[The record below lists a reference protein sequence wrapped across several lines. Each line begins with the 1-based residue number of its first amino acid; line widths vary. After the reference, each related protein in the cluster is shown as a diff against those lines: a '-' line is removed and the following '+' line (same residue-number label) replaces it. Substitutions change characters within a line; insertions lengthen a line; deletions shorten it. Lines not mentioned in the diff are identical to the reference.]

1 MLGIV
6 WHLGDLVDST
16 IEKYRIGDMVHNMG
30 EDMEYKTCTDHM
42 DHMDNINVTLLGQ
55 HQDHYG

>member
-1 MLGIV
+1 M
-6 WHLGDLVDST
+6 WDLGDLVDST

-30 EDMEYKTCTDHM
+30 EDMECKTCTDHM